1 MTTQFTGLI
10 PLTHKYMTAQFTGL
24 IPLTH
29 KYMTA
34 QFTGLIPLTHKYM
47 TAQFTGLIPLTQI
60 HDRSIYWL
68 DTPNTQIHDHSIY
81 WLGTDTSIKRY
92 GNKVVYGS
100 KPPLSDL
107 LYWTYNKLFADFD
120 SINCTFY
127 WSYFPLWWNENN
139 ICFFHNLLK
148 RSIIFLE
155 CYQK

>member
-1 MTTQFTGLI
+1 
-10 PLTHKYMTAQFTGL
+10 
-24 IPLTH
+24 
-29 KYMTA
+29 
-34 QFTGLIPLTHKYM
+34 M

-139 ICFFHNLLK
+139 ICFFHNLLFVTLDQMLNTLLITLCNLSK
-148 RSIIFLE
+148 FFIIIFE
-155 CYQK
+155 NMSDRWK